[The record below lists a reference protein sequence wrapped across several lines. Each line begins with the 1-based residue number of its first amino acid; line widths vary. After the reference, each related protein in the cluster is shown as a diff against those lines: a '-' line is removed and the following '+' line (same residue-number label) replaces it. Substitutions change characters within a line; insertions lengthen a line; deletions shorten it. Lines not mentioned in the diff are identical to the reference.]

1 MSMTTY
7 EKLKKKVRTYETQES
22 LLLEWHKNWYDDQRK
37 VIRELEYALRRHDLN
52 EIGHIVAI
60 LQGMTDKRFG
70 TLKNMIYVLCDK
82 DRNGKLYSED
92 DFKYDELE
100 EDHKNL
106 EEKNTN
112 GNELY
117 NINNNDHKIQET
129 KKENKIDEVIEFDI
143 NEMITF
149 YRGGMSVKNIAE
161 YFKISEH
168 KVIKLL
174 VTYGVYSTDLYDYI
188 KDMRNKGKTDEEIQ
202 KILGLSS
209 NAYNKYMPYQ
219 KMPYNLDERYI
230 SDNARR
236 LRELRKKWNSEK

>member
-7 EKLKKKVRTYETQES
+7 EKLKKKVRTYERQES

-82 DRNGKLYSED
+82 DRNEKLYSED

-100 EDHKNL
+100 EDDERQ
-106 EEKNTN
+106 EEKNIN
-112 GNELY
+112 KKGLD
-117 NINNNDHKIQET
+117 NINNNNHEAKY
-129 KKENKIDEVIEFDI
+129 NKIDEVVDFDI

-149 YRGGMSVKNIAE
+149 YRGGMSVKNIAN

-209 NAYNKYMPYQ
+209 DAYNKYMPY
-219 KMPYNLDERYI
+219 KRLPYKLNEKYI
-230 SDNARR
+230 TNNAKK
-236 LRELRKKWNSEK
+236 LREYRERLKYEKSTEE